1 MLTFINNSTRWEVKK
16 KYHLFGLPV
25 WYIFFFFNFTFSST
39 VACNN
44 INNFNCVRWEPQ
56 FDSGQ
61 LSQRFSWEFLN
72 RATPFQLLSST
83 LAPLDKCIPKC
94 IAIEVV
100 SISLIDDLF
109 YFFVARCAIVSGSLV
124 FSEKGLYQRSNTG
137 KTSKNTHTEWF
148 WQQQRAVQFN

>member
-1 MLTFINNSTRWEVKK
+1 MWCM
-16 KYHLFGLPV
+16 
-25 WYIFFFFNFTFSST
+25 FFFNLTFSST
-39 VACNN
+39 VACNG

-100 SISLIDDLF
+100 SISLINDLF
-109 YFFVARCAIVSGSLV
+109 YFSHLLLLGAPPSVALQCFRRRDCISGSTQARQ
-124 FSEKGLYQRSNTG
+124 EQTRKHT
-137 KTSKNTHTEWF
+137 KTQTHTHTLDNF
-148 WQQQRAVQFN
+148 DNNSGKAA